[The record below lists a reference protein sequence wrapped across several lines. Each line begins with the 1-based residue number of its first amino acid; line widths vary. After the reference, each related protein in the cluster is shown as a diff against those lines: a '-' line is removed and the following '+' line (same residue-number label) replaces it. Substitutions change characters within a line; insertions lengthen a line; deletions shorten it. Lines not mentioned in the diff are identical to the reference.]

1 MGTALGRGRGLLS
14 HSIGGFVVVAT
25 RVGRAGGGPPRGAGP
40 ASRGPAAIPGWE
52 TGPMVSRCG
61 LWRRLP
67 RGRREE
73 GGLGEGGPRRGR
85 RERGG
90 EGRAGEGE
98 GRAGRRHRAG
108 FSCPRSPGE
117 SRERR
122 RRQRETRGDT
132 NPSSPPALRP
142 PRVSPARPRHAADVG
157 KVSGVPAAPA
167 RGWRRVSGGRA
178 VPPGQPGGRGG
189 AWAGS

>member
-14 HSIGGFVVVAT
+14 HSIGGFVAVAT
-25 RVGRAGGGPPRGAGP
+25 RLGRAGGGPRGAGP
-40 ASRGPAAIPGWE
+40 AARGPAAIPGWE
-52 TGPMVSRCG
+52 TGRMVARCG
-61 LWRRLP
+61 LWRRFP
-67 RGRREE
+67 RGRRKE

-85 RERGG
+85 RERGEERSVAG
-90 EGRAGEGE
+90 GGQGRE

-122 RRQRETRGDT
+122 RRQRETRGDS

-142 PRVSPARPRHAADVG
+142 PRVSPARPRHEAAVG
-157 KVSGVPAAPA
+157 KVSGAPAAPE
-167 RGWRRVSGGRA
+167 RGWPRVSGDRA
-178 VPPGQPGGRGG
+178 VPPWLPGARGGR
-189 AWAGS
+189 